1 MSQNA
6 GAVVPITTD
15 LMSLNAGAA
24 VPITRDLKRRRVTVI
39 VAPVL
44 PARGDLAVA
53 QPEGLENSATSQN
66 RRRLISQAS

>member
-6 GAVVPITTD
+6 GASVPITTGS
-15 LMSLNAGAA
+15 MSLNAGAA
-24 VPITRDLKRRRVTVI
+24 VPSTGDLKRRRVTVI

-44 PARGDLAVA
+44 TARGDLTVA
-53 QPEGLENSATSQN
+53 LPEGLENSATSQN